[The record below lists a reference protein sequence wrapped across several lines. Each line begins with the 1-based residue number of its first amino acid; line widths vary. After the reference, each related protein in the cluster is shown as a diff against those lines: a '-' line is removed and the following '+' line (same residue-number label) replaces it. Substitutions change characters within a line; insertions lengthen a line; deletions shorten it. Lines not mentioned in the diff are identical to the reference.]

1 MKKFKKFLAVFIAL
15 VLTLCV
21 AQPAMSVIAKGSV
34 TAEMNFAVMSDLH
47 YYPQSLMGNKG
58 DEWLNDSRSKAK
70 LFNESEALIEVA
82 LKAIGEKAKENGTE
96 YLLISGD
103 LTKDSEYQAHTELAK
118 RLEAFEQKYN
128 IPVIVTNGN
137 HDILDKDSCTYEND
151 KMESHPATTAKD
163 FREIYKNLGFDLATE
178 EFKPTT
184 DNGHGMLSYVVDMS
198 KDYRLIVV
206 DSNIYGMEG
215 FDETETG
222 GYVSE
227 EQMNWVLEKVDE
239 ANTNGQEPFV
249 MIHHGL
255 AAHMKC
261 EPSLTY
267 AFVVEDYI
275 NVAETLAD
283 NGVNFAFTGHLHTN
297 DIATVV
303 SDKGNIIYD
312 CESPALTSFPCEYR
326 NVEFKT
332 FANGETEATF
342 NNEYAD
348 NLYPVSVDGNT
359 YEVGKFYKEAFR
371 LCFGGP
377 LSEDGT
383 PSMTS
388 FLTGIAMG
396 FLNGYL
402 PKIQESG
409 GILPFLETMGID
421 LREILDGFLSPYIG
435 NGIGLGGYSI
445 FSVDN
450 LMWFVED
457 FCSQVEEVY
466 INDPDALEELIITL
480 LNKLLSIQVSDLPC
494 DQFIDE
500 FNFGSKT
507 QPGTLNEAVLSVLYY
522 YYTGEDAYDNA
533 FLKDVAARFESGENA
548 QILFDILC
556 DAIFN
561 DLIDQALLSKLEIRL
576 DTLFDKSANVG
587 EMAGHGVQDV
597 LGVILR
603 GDYSYQ
609 NLVDTV
615 FELGVLPYT
624 SLFDALDKTLINEYI
639 TDSQIESIGHTIA
652 YFLEDFS
659 TDSCKIASIDDNV
672 TYSSKSVEPE
682 VSRENYRLPTMLS
695 VTMGDDSQTSANI
708 NWFSKDS
715 LSATDIEIYEYNGKT
730 VNFTGIS
737 TQDKDVSFTISKTE
751 KIVERYFPGIDI
763 GIFGLFKYYFNM
775 YQHTIKLTNL
785 KPGTD
790 YVYRVGNAEFGWW
803 SEVGTISTADGGDKT
818 TFLHMCD
825 PQSQNEKQYT
835 EGWANTLEQAFEMYP
850 NTDFIVNTGDLV
862 DHGMNNH
869 HWQWLFDT
877 ASKNLT
883 STYLMPSSGNHED
896 MDEYSLVSNFVLPN
910 VPEQDTK
917 TGVYYSYDYNNIHVA
932 VLNTNALNENEALSD
947 EQIKW
952 LTDDM
957 NNSDAQWKIVAF
969 HKAIY
974 SNGSHYDD
982 DDVVAMREQLGTLMP
997 QLNIDLVLQGHDH
1010 VYLRTHSLNANEVV
1024 DEKKVNLKHNGEVY
1038 EAYVNPTGTSY
1049 AISGCSGVKIYNVKD
1064 VTLTDE
1070 LFPRAAKTADVNAQI
1085 FSSIQIDGGVLYF
1098 NAYTVDGDNVNCID
1112 KFAIEKDGSGEKT
1125 NEPADIVA
1133 DVVVEKEENILKII
1147 LEYVEKI
1154 VTVACNIFRMYV
1166 IEYLFK

>member
-1 MKKFKKFLAVFIAL
+1 MRKTKKFLAVLFAL
-15 VLTLCV
+15 VLTFCV
-21 AQPAMSVIAKGSV
+21 AQPAMDVIAKGSV

-58 DEWLNDSRSKAK
+58 DAWLNDNRSKAK
-70 LFNESEALIEVA
+70 LFNESESLIEVA
-82 LKAIGEKAKENGTE
+82 LKAVGEQAKKNGTE

-118 RLEAFEQKYN
+118 RLEAFEKEYN

-137 HDILDKDSCTYEND
+137 HDILDEDSCTYEND
-151 KMESHPATTAKD
+151 VMEPHRATSAND

-198 KDYRLIVV
+198 DDYRLIVV

-222 GYVSE
+222 GYVSQ
-227 EQMNWVLEKVDE
+227 EQMEWVLKKVDE
-239 ANTNGQEPFV
+239 ANKKGQEPFV

-267 AFVVEDYI
+267 AFVVDDYI

-283 NGVNFAFTGHLHTN
+283 NGVNFAFSGHLHTN

-303 SDKGNIIYD
+303 SDKGNVLYD
-312 CESPALTSFPCEYR
+312 CESPALTGFPCEYR

-348 NLYPVSVDGNT
+348 CLYPVSVDGKT
-359 YEVGKFYKEAFR
+359 YEVGQFYKEAFR
-371 LCFGGP
+371 LCFGGA
-377 LSEDGT
+377 LSEDGNAD
-383 PSMTS
+383 MAS
-388 FLTGIAMG
+388 FLSGMAMG
-396 FLNGYL
+396 FLNSYL
-402 PKIQESG
+402 PKIQQAG
-409 GILPFLETMGID
+409 GILPFLETMNID

-450 LMWFVED
+450 LMWFIED
-457 FCSQVEEVY
+457 FCSQVEDVY
-466 INDPDALEELIITL
+466 INDPDALETLIVGL
-480 LNKLLSIQVSDLPC
+480 VDKLISIQVSELPC
-494 DQFIDE
+494 SQFIDE

-507 QPGTLNEAVLSVLYY
+507 EAGTLGEAVLSVLYY
-522 YYTGEDAYDNA
+522 YYTGEDAYDNE
-533 FLKDVAARFESGENA
+533 FLNDVKEGFESGENA
-548 QILFDILC
+548 QILFDVLC

-561 DLIDQALLSKLEIRL
+561 DLIDEALLSKLEIRL

-597 LGVILR
+597 LGFILR
-603 GDYSYQ
+603 GDYTYQ

-624 SLFDALDKTLINEYI
+624 SLFDALDKTLIDEYV

-659 TDSCKIASIDDNV
+659 TDSSNIASVDKGV
-672 TYSSKSVEPE
+672 TYSSKSVVPE
-682 VSRENYRLPTMLS
+682 ATTANYRLPTMVS
-695 VTMGDDSQTSANI
+695 VTMGDDSKTSANI

-715 LSATDIEIYEYNGKT
+715 LKATDIEIYEYNGKT
-730 VNFTGIS
+730 VNFTGVP
-737 TQDKDVSFTISKTE
+737 TQNKDVSFTISKSE

-763 GIFGLFKYYFNM
+763 GILGLFKYYFNM
-775 YQHTIKLTNL
+775 YQHTISLTNL
-785 KPGTD
+785 TPGKK
-790 YVYRVGNAEFGWW
+790 YVYRIGNAEYNWW
-803 SEVGTISTADGGDKT
+803 SKVGSIETADGSDDV

-835 EGWANTLEQAFEMYP
+835 EGWANTLEQAFKMYP
-850 NTDFIVNTGDLV
+850 DTDFIANTGDLV
-862 DHGMNNH
+862 DYGMNNNQ
-869 HWQWLFDT
+869 WQWMFDT
-877 ASKNLT
+877 ASDNLMN
-883 STYLMPSSGNHED
+883 TYFMPASGNHEEKD
-896 MDEYSLVSNFVLPN
+896 DNSIVNNFILPN
-910 VPEQDTK
+910 VPQQDTT
-917 TGVYYSYDYNNIHVA
+917 TGVYYSYDYNNVHIA
-932 VLNTNALNENEALSD
+932 VLNTNELDENEALSQ
-947 EQIKW
+947 EQIQW
-952 LTDDM
+952 LTNDM
-957 NNSDAQWKIVAF
+957 NNSDAQWKVVTF

-982 DDVVAMREQLGTLMP
+982 GDVVAMREQLGKLMP
-997 QLNIDLVLQGHDH
+997 ELNIDLVLQGHDH
-1010 VYLRTHSLNANEVV
+1010 VYLRTHSLNQNQVV
-1024 DEKKVNLKHNGEVY
+1024 DEKKVNIKHNGEVY
-1038 EAYVNPTGTSY
+1038 ESYVNPTGTSY

-1064 VTLTDE
+1064 VSLTDE
-1070 LFPRAAKTADVNAQI
+1070 LFPRAAKIADTNSQI
-1085 FSSIQIDGGVLYF
+1085 FSSIQIEGGVLYF
-1098 NAYTVDGDNVNCID
+1098 NAYTVDGDKVNCID
-1112 KFAIEKDGSGEKT
+1112 KFAIEKDGSGVKT
-1125 NEPADIVA
+1125 DEPADITA
-1133 DVVVEKEENILKII
+1133 DVVIEEEENVLTVI
-1147 LEYVEKI
+1147 LEYVKKI
-1154 VTVACNIFRMYV
+1154 LTVACNIFRMYV
-1166 IEYLFK
+1166 VEYLWK